1 MSQLHLNPREDIV
14 LSVATAGLHADQLQD
29 VDHVRY
35 PRVDYI
41 ELQSLLNVET
51 IDYSAYNQ
59 DYAGR
64 LFRRLETQLRS
75 DIYIAMTGWWRGRH
89 VPLVFTWS
97 ERAGIPLALY
107 KRFIPF
113 KNRFVTMFQCWSERQ
128 HLAVTKLDL
137 FSAMDQIIVH
147 CTSMRE
153 NFVRLGAPQEKVK
166 LIHYSIDQQ
175 FFSPPSNAQ
184 QSENMIMSIGEP
196 RSRNYP
202 ALFQAVDGLPVK
214 LTVAGFGH
222 WYAREKNGSVQVT
235 LPANVSMTRQLAQLE
250 LRQLYASARFV
261 VLPIR
266 DLIYSAG
273 ATASLEAGSMARAV
287 VAFRSRGITDYI
299 IDGETGILVEPG
311 DAAAMRD
318 AIQYLVAKP
327 QEAKRMGENARQRI
341 VETFNLE
348 TYVSNIADVLMG
360 REETGER
367 SIAGAGLTIV

>member
-1 MSQLHLNPREDIV
+1 MSQLHLNPREDTV